1 MFGKSYRTLIEE
13 EAVMAYEEQQARRS
27 RVVVETPSARREVTQ
42 TESVRNPEGSGM
54 SGAAV
59 GAIVVLAVALVTL
72 LVLFFMSGQP
82 TDNAN
87 VATQPPPTT
96 IVQQPAAQQPPV
108 IIQQA
113 PPAPQQAP
121 IVIAPSAPSGGSAVG
136 GSAPSGSADLT
147 AQAEIDKKI
156 ADDPTLSTLGVTV
169 AVLNGKAT
177 IMGTV
182 ESNAIKMQIERLV
195 RDVKGVKEI
204 DNQITVSGQD

>member
-1 MFGKSYRTLIEE
+1 
-13 EAVMAYEEQQARRS
+13 MAYEEQQARRS
-27 RVVVETPSARREVTQ
+27 RVVVETPTARREVTQ

-72 LVLFFMSGQP
+72 VVLFLMTGQP
-82 TDNAN
+82 TDTANAN
-87 VATQPPPTT
+87 VATETPPTT

-121 IVIAPSAPSGGSAVG
+121 IIVTPPAPSGGSSVG
-136 GSAPSGSADLT
+136 GVAPSGSADLA

-156 ADDPTLSTLGVTV
+156 ADDPTLSTLGVMV
-169 AVLNGKAT
+169 SVLNGKAT
-177 IMGTV
+177 IIGTV
-182 ESNAIKMQIERLV
+182 QSNAVKMQIEKLV
-195 RDVKGVKEI
+195 RNVKGVKEI
-204 DNQITVSGQD
+204 DNQITVSGQE

>member
-1 MFGKSYRTLIEE
+1 
-13 EAVMAYEEQQARRS
+13 MAYEEQQARRS

-72 LVLFFMSGQP
+72 LVLFLMSGQP

-87 VATQPPPTT
+87 VATETPPTT

-113 PPAPQQAP
+113 PPAPQAP
-121 IVIAPSAPSGGSAVG
+121 IIVTQPAPSGGSVG
-136 GSAPSGSADLT
+136 GAASSASADLA

-156 ADDPTLSTLGVTV
+156 ADDPTLATLGVTIV
-169 AVLNGKAT
+169 VLNGKAT

-182 ESNAIKMQIERLV
+182 GSDALKMQIERLV
-195 RDVKGVKEI
+195 RDAKGVREI
-204 DNQITVSGQD
+204 DNQITVGQE

>member
-1 MFGKSYRTLIEE
+1 
-13 EAVMAYEEQQARRS
+13 MAYEEQQARRS

-42 TESVRNPEGSGM
+42 TESMRNPEGSGI

-59 GAIVVLAVALVTL
+59 GAIVVLAVALVTV
-72 LVLFFMSGQP
+72 LVLFLMSGQP

-87 VATQPPPTT
+87 VATETPPTT

-108 IIQQA
+108 IIQQQ

-121 IVIAPSAPSGGSAVG
+121 IIITQPAPSGGSAVG
-136 GSAPSGSADLT
+136 GSAPSGSADLD
-147 AQAEIDKKI
+147 AQAIIDKKI

-169 AVLNGKAT
+169 VVLNGKAT

-182 ESNAIKMQIERLV
+182 ASDALKMQFEKLV
-195 RDVKGVKEI
+195 RDVRGVREI

>member
-1 MFGKSYRTLIEE
+1 
-13 EAVMAYEEQQARRS
+13 MAYEEQQARKS
-27 RVVVETPSARREVTQ
+27 RVVVETPSVRREVTQ

-72 LVLFFMSGQP
+72 LVLFLMSGQP

-87 VATQPPPTT
+87 VATETPPTT

-121 IVIAPSAPSGGSAVG
+121 VIITQPAPSGGSAG
-136 GSAPSGSADLT
+136 GSAPSASADLA

-156 ADDPTLSTLGVTV
+156 ADDPTLSTLGITV
-169 AVLNGKAT
+169 VVLNGKAT
-177 IMGTV
+177 VMGTV
-182 ESNAIKMQIERLV
+182 GSNALKMQIERLV
-195 RDVKGVKEI
+195 RDAKGVREI
-204 DNQITVSGQD
+204 DNQITVSGQ

>member
-1 MFGKSYRTLIEE
+1 
-13 EAVMAYEEQQARRS
+13 MAYEEQQARRS

-72 LVLFFMSGQP
+72 LVLFLMSGQP
-82 TDNAN
+82 ADD
-87 VATQPPPTT
+87 VATETPPTT

-121 IVIAPSAPSGGSAVG
+121 IIVSPPAPAGGSAVG
-136 GSAPSGSADLT
+136 GSAPSASVDLA

-156 ADDPTLSTLGVTV
+156 ADDPTLSSLGVTV

-182 ESNAIKMQIERLV
+182 QSEALKMQIERLV
-195 RDVKGVKEI
+195 RDVKGVREI
-204 DNQITVSGQD
+204 DNQILVGG